1 MKKSILLFILFFS
14 LSTFAQNK
22 SKQIEFTY
30 ANQKITGT
38 LKNSFRNLIYEIEV
52 KVDNQDVQKFR
63 IEKMNDIT
71 IDNEAYVSSLNNIDI
86 NLSTNPNNLNN
97 EANPNYKKEWILLKF
112 LVKGDYNLYS
122 YELSNFTQFY
132 FSSPTSKQIE
142 PLIYK
147 EYFINHRTT
156 KANNQFQNQLYK
168 DAPQPELGFLEYK
181 KIEYKKD
188 KLIKYF
194 NKLNNYDLEK
204 GITKTKF
211 NFSIFGG
218 VVLNKF
224 DSNKIGR
231 NTPQEALLYII
242 GYSENYYIK
251 STENYTSPTI
261 GVAVEIPFSN
271 KNQSA
276 VFADASLSI
285 YNQKFQI
292 DRQYTENHPLGY
304 SNINYELKSK
314 VVLINAGYKHYFK
327 IVENFEIYGEGGI
340 TLTNFINS
348 KNIATWETENGKRSD
363 SGFKSSTNFGGML
376 GVGLKFN
383 NHYYVSARFKKPLE
397 TGNTMQIF
405 TLGYTF

>member
-1 MKKSILLFILFFS
+1 MKKIFLLFLLLFS

-71 IDNEAYVSSLNNIDI
+71 IDNEAYISSLNDIDT
-86 NLSTNPNNLNN
+86 NLSANPNNLNN
-97 EANPNYKKEWILLKF
+97 EANTNFKKEWILLKF

-122 YELSNFTQFY
+122 YELPNFTQFY

-142 PLIYK
+142 ALVYK
-147 EYFINHRTT
+147 EYLINHRTT

-168 DAPQPELGFLEYK
+168 DAPQPDLGFLEYK

-211 NFSIFGG
+211 NFSVFGG
-218 VVLNKF
+218 ISINKF
-224 DSNKIGR
+224 NVDKLEYSNNLETYQLIIGR
-231 NTPQEALLYII
+231 EGLQKIASQL
-242 GYSENYYIK
+242 K
-251 STENYTSPTI
+251 YTSPTI
-261 GVAVEIPFSN
+261 GFRVEIPFGYKGS
-271 KNQSA
+271 ST
-276 VFADASLSI
+276 VYSDLGVSL
-285 YNQKFQI
+285 YKQNFFLDNDEHGK
-292 DRQYTENHPLGY
+292 T
-304 SNINYELKSK
+304 NINHEKK
-314 VVLINAGYKHYFK
+314 INCFTFK
-327 IVENFEIYGEGGI
+327 YWIQ
-340 TLTNFINS
+340 TL
-348 KNIATWETENGKRSD
+348 
-363 SGFKSSTNFGGML
+363 L
-376 GVGLKFN
+376 
-383 NHYYVSARFKKPLE
+383 
-397 TGNTMQIF
+397 
-405 TLGYTF
+405 